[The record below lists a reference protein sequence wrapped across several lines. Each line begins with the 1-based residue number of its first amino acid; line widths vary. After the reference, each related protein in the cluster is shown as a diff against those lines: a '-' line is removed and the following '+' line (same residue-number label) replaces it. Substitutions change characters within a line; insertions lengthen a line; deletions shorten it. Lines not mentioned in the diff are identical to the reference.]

1 MIDDEFKK
9 ILLIGQG
16 NDKVYKVKNITKN
29 DNKCYALKE
38 IPFLNENDEKE
49 ILDEVNILMK
59 LQSDEYEAENIIKFY
74 GYTISPNNNYNL
86 IFELLNMTLANYI
99 HNKTNIKDS
108 IMLIKSY
115 LYQILS
121 AVEYCHNKGIIHFDI
136 KPQNILI
143 NKIGELKLIDFGL
156 SYEKSL
162 DSVPNYIVNTLNYR
176 PPEVFLY
183 QQSYNESVDI

>member
-143 NKIGELKLIDFGL
+143 DKLGNLKLIDFGF
-156 SYEKSL
+156 
-162 DSVPNYIVNTLNYR
+162 VI
-176 PPEVFLY
+176 
-183 QQSYNESVDI
+183 